1 MSYRNPK
8 IITPP
13 NYGEIF
19 AKNMQYGASM
29 VQSAIQPI
37 VSALETQKKTKAR
50 MAESTSMYQQN
61 VRNLINTKAGSFEN
75 MFEEHLQKNADAW
88 YENEKSYANGKI
100 DAKEYNTFKNNLNQE
115 IYDAAAASESLNNV
129 ITFIETN
136 KNILSGRN
144 DHEIFG
150 LKEAIENPNEY
161 NLQLTRNEEGKTV
174 FKYKAQDGNTV
185 EFDYSKLRSARAED
199 IILRN
204 NYAVDGDM
212 GKKLKNLGLLAMQNA
227 NDMIENAQGT
237 PIINKKAGTQ
247 TIRTFAQISDKNK
260 LSIVNNGIA
269 ALASGQIVFTDKEI
283 ESHYLDEMHGGLGEY
298 ETRVAQT
305 AAVMAKK
312 YGIENVEE
320 LTEKLKTPF
329 KSDITIKTI
338 NGEDVSVSKIAL
350 DAAEQDLIMRGIKST
365 TTGNRFFSGPGR
377 IQTGQK
383 TMPLKASTPS
393 DKEINTI
400 NSKLEAIST
409 LYGGLQNGFN
419 SNLTVNETLDPK
431 DVSLSGIYNVNI
443 KTQDNIQALQTYME
457 DNLGMRI
464 ERVTDKK
471 AEDFGAFA
479 LYGSKENPL
488 YYANVEKEILGVPI
502 AKGAKTQMKIS
513 ENTSLFDLLSFRLQ
527 VEDIKV
533 SADELKDVYEK
544 TANDPVKF
552 TSLISELFG
561 ISKYAKISSRANKF
575 N

>member
-37 VSALETQKKTKAR
+37 VSALETQKRTKAR

-61 VRNLINTKAGSFEN
+61 VRNLINTKAGSFET

-88 YENEKSYANGKI
+88 YENEKAYANGKI

-115 IYDAAAASESLNNV
+115 IYDAAGASESLNKV

-136 KNILSGRN
+136 KNMLSGRN

-174 FKYKAQDGNTV
+174 FKYTAQDRNTI

-204 NYAVDGDM
+204 NYGVDGDM
-212 GKKLKNLGLLAMQNA
+212 GKKLKNLGLLAMQNSK
-227 NDMIENAQGT
+227 DMIEDIESK
-237 PIINKKAGTQ
+237 PIINKKTGTQ
-247 TIRTFAQISDKNK
+247 TVRTFAQISDKNK
-260 LSIVNNGIA
+260 LSIVNNGIS

-329 KSDITIKTI
+329 KSDVTIKTI
-338 NGEDVSVSKIAL
+338 NGEDVFISKIAL
-350 DAAEQDLIMRGIKST
+350 DAAEQDLIMKGIKST
-365 TTGNRFFSGPGR
+365 TAGNRFFSGTGR
-377 IQTGQK
+377 IQTGQTTK
-383 TMPLKASTPS
+383 PLKVSTPS

-409 LYGGLQNGFN
+409 LYGGLQNGLN

-431 DVSLSGIYNVNI
+431 DVSLNGIYNINI
-443 KTQDNIQALQTYME
+443 KAQDNIQALQTYME

-488 YYANVEKEILGVPI
+488 YYANVEKEILGVSI

-533 SADELKDVYEK
+533 SADELKDIYEK
-544 TANDPVKF
+544 TASDPVKF

-561 ISKYAKISSRANKF
+561 ISKYAQFEEKE
-575 N
+575 

>member
-29 VQSAIQPI
+29 VSSALQPI
-37 VSALETQKKTKAR
+37 ISALDTQKKTKAR
-50 MAESTSMYQQN
+50 MAESTAMYQQN
-61 VRNLINTKAGSFEN
+61 VRNLINTKAGNFEK
-75 MFEEHLQKNADAW
+75 MTEEHLAQNADAW
-88 YENEKSYANGKI
+88 YENEKAYANGKI

-115 IYDAAAASESLNNV
+115 IYDAAGAMEALNKT

-136 KNILSGRN
+136 KNMLSGRN
-144 DHEIFG
+144 DHEVFG
-150 LKEAIENPNEY
+150 LKEAMEDPDKY
-161 NLQLTRNEEGKTV
+161 NFQMTRSEEGKTIL
-174 FKYKAQDGNTV
+174 KYKGQDGADV
-185 EFDYSKLRSARAED
+185 IFDYEKLRTTRPED
-199 IILRN
+199 IVLRN
-204 NYAVDGDM
+204 DYALGGAM

-227 NDMIENAQGT
+227 NDMIETIEGK

-247 TIRTFAQISDKNK
+247 TIKEYSQISDKNK
-260 LSIVNNGIA
+260 LGIVNNGIA

-283 ESHYLDEMHGGLGEY
+283 ESHYLDEMHGSLSEY

-320 LTEKLKTPF
+320 LTQKLKTPF
-329 KSDITIKTI
+329 KSGGIITNKNGEEITI
-338 NGEDVSVSKIAL
+338 SKIAL
-350 DAAEQDLIMRGIKST
+350 DAAESDLIMRAIKST
-365 TTGNRFFSGPGR
+365 GAGNKYFSGAGR
-377 IQTGQK
+377 IQTNQVTK
-383 TMPLKASTPS
+383 PLETKTPS
-393 DKEINTI
+393 STEINTI

-409 LYGGLQNGFN
+409 VYAGLQNGLN
-419 SNLTVNETLDPK
+419 SQITMPILKPNEVGPK
-431 DVSLSGIYNVNI
+431 INPNDKYNVNI
-443 KTQDNIQALQTYME
+443 KTADNVQALQTYME

-471 AEDFGAFA
+471 ADDFGAFA
-479 LYGSKENPL
+479 LYGSEEAPL

-502 AKGAKTQMKIS
+502 AKGAKTEIKIT

-527 VEDIKV
+527 VQDIKV
-533 SADELKDVYEK
+533 SADELKDIYEK

-561 ISKYAKISSRANKF
+561 ISKYAQFEEKE
-575 N
+575 

>member
-29 VQSAIQPI
+29 VQTAIQPI
-37 VSALETQKKTKAR
+37 ISALETQKKTKAR

-61 VRNLINTKAGSFEN
+61 VRNLINTKSGSFEN
-75 MFEEHLQKNADAW
+75 MFEEHLQKNADSW
-88 YENEKSYANGKI
+88 YENEKAYANGKI

-115 IYDAAAASESLNNV
+115 IYDAAEASESLNKI

-136 KNILSGRN
+136 KNMLSGRN

-150 LKEAIENPNEY
+150 LKEAIEDPNEF
-161 NLQLTRNEEGKTV
+161 NLQLTRNEEGKSV
-174 FKYKAQDGNTV
+174 LKYKAQDGNTV

-212 GKKLKNLGLLAMQNA
+212 GKKLKNLGILAMQNA
-227 NDMIENAQGT
+227 NDMIET
-237 PIINKKAGTQ
+237 TTSKPIVNKKAGTQ
-247 TIRTFAQISDKNK
+247 TVKTFAQISDANK
-260 LSIVNNGIA
+260 LNLVNNGIS

-329 KSDITIKTI
+329 KSDVTIKTI
-338 NGEDVSVSKIAL
+338 KGEDVSVSKIAF

-365 TTGNRFFSGPGR
+365 TAGNRFFSGTGR

-383 TMPLKASTPS
+383 TAPLKVSTPS
-393 DKEINTI
+393 DTEINTI

-409 LYGGLQNGFN
+409 LYGGLQNGLN

-533 SADELKDVYEK
+533 SADELKDIYEK

-561 ISKYAKISSRANKF
+561 ISKYAQFEEKE
-575 N
+575 

>member
-37 VSALETQKKTKAR
+37 ISALETQKKTKAR

-61 VRNLINTKAGSFEN
+61 VRNLINTKSGSFEN

-88 YENEKSYANGKI
+88 YENEKAYANGKI

-115 IYDAAAASESLNNV
+115 IYDAAEASESLNK
-129 ITFIETN
+129 IMTFIETN
-136 KNILSGRN
+136 KNMLSGRN

-150 LKEAIENPNEY
+150 LKEAIEDPNEF
-161 NLQLTRNEEGKTV
+161 NLQLTRNEEGKSV
-174 FKYKAQDGNTV
+174 LKYTAQDGNTV

-212 GKKLKNLGLLAMQNA
+212 GKKLKNLGILAMQNA
-227 NDMIENAQGT
+227 NDMIET
-237 PIINKKAGTQ
+237 TTSKPIVNKKAGTQ
-247 TIRTFAQISDKNK
+247 TVKTFAQISDANK
-260 LSIVNNGIA
+260 LNLVNNGIS

-329 KSDITIKTI
+329 KSNVTIKTI
-338 NGEDVSVSKIAL
+338 KGEDVSVSKIAL

-365 TTGNRFFSGPGR
+365 TAGNRFFSGTGR

-383 TMPLKASTPS
+383 TAPLKVSTPS
-393 DKEINTI
+393 NKEIDII

-409 LYGGLQNGFN
+409 LYGGLQNGLN

-443 KTQDNIQALQTYME
+443 KTQDNVQALQTYME

-502 AKGAKTQMKIS
+502 AKGAKTEMKIS
-513 ENTSLFDLLSFRLQ
+513 ENTSLFDILSFRLQ

-533 SADELKDVYEK
+533 SAEELKDIYEK

-561 ISKYAKISSRANKF
+561 ISKYAQFEEKE
-575 N
+575 

>member
-61 VRNLINTKAGSFEN
+61 VRNLINTKSGSFEN

-88 YENEKSYANGKI
+88 YENEKAYANGKI
-100 DAKEYNTFKNNLNQE
+100 DAKEYNTFRNNLNQE
-115 IYDAAAASESLNNV
+115 IYDAAEASESLNK
-129 ITFIETN
+129 IMTFIETN
-136 KNILSGRN
+136 KNMLSGRN

-150 LKEAIENPNEY
+150 LKEAIEDPNEF
-161 NLQLTRNEEGKTV
+161 NLQLTRNEEGKSV
-174 FKYKAQDGNTV
+174 LKYTAQDGNTV

-212 GKKLKNLGLLAMQNA
+212 GKKLKNLGILAMQNA
-227 NDMIENAQGT
+227 NDMIET
-237 PIINKKAGTQ
+237 TTSKPIVNKKAGTQ
-247 TIRTFAQISDKNK
+247 TVKTFAQISDANK
-260 LSIVNNGIA
+260 LNLVNNGIS

-329 KSDITIKTI
+329 KSNVTIKTI
-338 NGEDVSVSKIAL
+338 KGEDVSVSKIAL

-365 TTGNRFFSGPGR
+365 TAGNRFFSGTGR

-383 TMPLKASTPS
+383 TAPLKVSTPS
-393 DKEINTI
+393 NKEIDII

-409 LYGGLQNGFN
+409 LYGGLQNGLN

-443 KTQDNIQALQTYME
+443 KTQDNVQALQTYME

-464 ERVTDKK
+464 ERITDKK
-471 AEDFGAFA
+471 ADDFGAFA

-502 AKGAKTQMKIS
+502 AKGAKTEMKIS
-513 ENTSLFDLLSFRLQ
+513 ENTSLFDILSFRLQ

-533 SADELKDVYEK
+533 SAEELKDIYEK

-561 ISKYAKISSRANKF
+561 ISKYAQFEEKE
-575 N
+575 

>member
-29 VQSAIQPI
+29 VSSALQPI
-37 VSALETQKKTKAR
+37 ISALDTQKKTKAR
-50 MAESTSMYQQN
+50 MAESTAMYQQN
-61 VRNLINTKAGSFEN
+61 VRNLINTKAGNFEK
-75 MFEEHLQKNADAW
+75 MTEEHLAQNADAW
-88 YENEKSYANGKI
+88 YENEKAYANGKI

-115 IYDAAAASESLNNV
+115 IYDAAGAMEALNKT

-136 KNILSGRN
+136 KNMLSGRN
-144 DHEIFG
+144 DHEVFG
-150 LKEAIENPNEY
+150 LKEAMEDPDKY
-161 NLQLTRNEEGKTV
+161 NFQMTRSEEGKTIL
-174 FKYKAQDGNTV
+174 KYKGQDGADV
-185 EFDYSKLRSARAED
+185 IFDYEKLRTTKPED
-199 IILRN
+199 IVLRN
-204 NYAVDGDM
+204 DYALGGAM
-212 GKKLKNLGLLAMQNA
+212 GKNLKNLGLLAMQNA
-227 NDMIENAQGT
+227 NDMVETIEGK

-247 TIRTFAQISDKNK
+247 TIKEYSQISDKNK
-260 LSIVNNGIA
+260 LAIVNNGIA

-283 ESHYLDEMHGGLGEY
+283 ESHYLDEMHGGLSEY

-320 LTEKLKTPF
+320 LTQKLKTPF
-329 KSDITIKTI
+329 KSGGIITNKNGEEITI
-338 NGEDVSVSKIAL
+338 SKIAS
-350 DAAEQDLIMRGIKST
+350 DAAESDLIMRGIKST
-365 TTGNRFFSGPGR
+365 GAGNKYFSGAGR
-377 IQTGQK
+377 IQTGQDTK
-383 TMPLKASTPS
+383 PLETKTPS
-393 DKEINTI
+393 STEINTI

-409 LYGGLQNGFN
+409 VYAGLQNGLN

-431 DVSLSGIYNVNI
+431 DVPLSGIYNVNI
-443 KTQDNIQALQTYME
+443 KGQDNLQGLQTYME

-471 AEDFGAFA
+471 AEDFGSFA
-479 LYGSKENPL
+479 LYGSEEAPL

-502 AKGAKTQMKIS
+502 AKGSKTQIKITKD
-513 ENTSLFDLLSFRLQ
+513 TSLFDLLSFRLQ
-527 VEDIKV
+527 VENIKV
-533 SADELKDVYEK
+533 SADELKDAYEK

-561 ISKYAKISSRANKF
+561 ISKYAQFEEKE
-575 N
+575 

>member
-61 VRNLINTKAGSFEN
+61 VRNLINTKSGSFEN

-88 YENEKSYANGKI
+88 YENEKAYANGKI

-115 IYDAAAASESLNNV
+115 IYDAAEASESLNK
-129 ITFIETN
+129 IMTFIETN
-136 KNILSGRN
+136 KNMLSGRN

-150 LKEAIENPNEY
+150 LKEAIEDPNEF
-161 NLQLTRNEEGKTV
+161 NLQLTRNEEGKSV
-174 FKYKAQDGNTV
+174 LKYTAQDGNTV

-212 GKKLKNLGLLAMQNA
+212 GKKLKNLGILAMQNA
-227 NDMIENAQGT
+227 NDMIET
-237 PIINKKAGTQ
+237 TTSKPIVNKKAGTQ
-247 TIRTFAQISDKNK
+247 TVKTFAQISDANK
-260 LSIVNNGIA
+260 LNLVNNGIS

-329 KSDITIKTI
+329 KSNVTIKTI
-338 NGEDVSVSKIAL
+338 KGEDVSVSKIAL

-365 TTGNRFFSGPGR
+365 TAGNRFFSGTGR

-383 TMPLKASTPS
+383 TAPLKVSTPS
-393 DKEINTI
+393 DKEIDII

-409 LYGGLQNGFN
+409 LYGGLQNGLN

-443 KTQDNIQALQTYME
+443 KTQDNVQALQTYME

-471 AEDFGAFA
+471 ADDFGAFA

-502 AKGAKTQMKIS
+502 AKGAKTEMKIS
-513 ENTSLFDLLSFRLQ
+513 ENTSLFDILSFRLQ

-533 SADELKDVYEK
+533 SAEELKDIYEK

-561 ISKYAKISSRANKF
+561 ISKYAQFEEKE
-575 N
+575 

>member
-1 MSYRNPK
+1 
-8 IITPP
+8 
-13 NYGEIF
+13 
-19 AKNMQYGASM
+19 M

-88 YENEKSYANGKI
+88 YENEKAYANGKI

-212 GKKLKNLGLLAMQNA
+212 GKKLKNLGLLAMQNSK
-227 NDMIENAQGT
+227 DMIENTKGN

-247 TIRTFAQISDKNK
+247 TVRTFAEISDKNK
-260 LSIVNNGIA
+260 LSIINNGIS

-298 ETRVAQT
+298 ETKVAQT
-305 AAVMAKK
+305 AAIMAKK

-329 KSDITIKTI
+329 KSDVTIKTI

-365 TTGNRFFSGPGR
+365 TAGNRFFSGTGR
-377 IQTGQK
+377 IQTGQ
-383 TMPLKASTPS
+383 TTTPLEVSTPS
-393 DKEINTI
+393 DKEINII

-409 LYGGLQNGFN
+409 LYGGLQNGLN

-443 KTQDNIQALQTYME
+443 KTQDNVQALQTYME

-513 ENTSLFDLLSFRLQ
+513 ENTSLFDILSFRLQ

-533 SADELKDVYEK
+533 SAEELKDIYEK

-561 ISKYAKISSRANKF
+561 ISKYAQFEEK
-575 N
+575 

>member
-37 VSALETQKKTKAR
+37 VSALETQKRTKAR

-61 VRNLINTKAGSFEN
+61 VRNLINTKAGSFET

-88 YENEKSYANGKI
+88 YENEKAYANGKI

-115 IYDAAAASESLNNV
+115 IYDAAGASESLNKV

-136 KNILSGRN
+136 KNMLSGRN

-174 FKYKAQDGNTV
+174 FKYTAQDGNTI
-185 EFDYSKLRSARAED
+185 EFDYSKLRSARAENV
-199 IILRN
+199 ILRN

-212 GKKLKNLGLLAMQNA
+212 GKKLKNLGILAMQNA
-227 NDMIENAQGT
+227 NDMIET
-237 PIINKKAGTQ
+237 TTSKPIVNKKAGIQ
-247 TIRTFAQISDKNK
+247 IVKTFAQISDANK
-260 LSIVNNGIA
+260 LNLVNNGIS

-298 ETRVAQT
+298 ETRIAQT

-329 KSDITIKTI
+329 KSDVTIKTI
-338 NGEDVSVSKIAL
+338 KGEDVSVSKIAL
-350 DAAEQDLIMRGIKST
+350 DAAEQDLIMRSIKST
-365 TTGNRFFSGPGR
+365 TAGNRFFSGTGR

-383 TMPLKASTPS
+383 TAPLKVSTPS

-409 LYGGLQNGFN
+409 LYGGLQNGLN
-419 SNLTVNETLDPK
+419 SQITMPLLKTNEVGPKINPNDKYNL
-431 DVSLSGIYNVNI
+431 NI
-443 KTQDNIQALQTYME
+443 KTADNVQALQTYME

-471 AEDFGAFA
+471 ADDFGAFA
-479 LYGSKENPL
+479 LYGSEEAPL
-488 YYANVEKEILGVPI
+488 YYANIEKEILGAPI
-502 AKGAKTQMKIS
+502 AKGAKTQIKIT
-513 ENTSLFDLLSFRLQ
+513 EDTSLFDLLSFRLQ

-533 SADELKDVYEK
+533 SADELKDIYEK

-552 TSLISELFG
+552 TALISELFG
-561 ISKYAKISSRANKF
+561 ISKYAQFEEKE
-575 N
+575 

>member
-8 IITPP
+8 LITPP

-29 VQSAIQPI
+29 VRSAIQPI
-37 VSALETQKKTKAR
+37 VSALETQKRTKAR
-50 MAESTSMYQQN
+50 MAESTAMYQQN

-88 YENEKSYANGKI
+88 YENEKAYANGKI

-136 KNILSGRN
+136 KNMLSGRN

-161 NLQLTRNEEGKTV
+161 DFQLTRNEEGKTV
-174 FKYKAQDGNTV
+174 FKYKGKDGNTV

-199 IILRN
+199 VILRN

-212 GKKLKNLGLLAMQNA
+212 GKKLKNLGILAMQNA
-227 NDMIENAQGT
+227 NDMIETTKGN
-237 PIINKKAGTQ
+237 PIINKEARTQ
-247 TIRTFAQISDKNK
+247 TVRTFAQISDKNK
-260 LSIVNNGIA
+260 LSIVNNGIS

-283 ESHYLDEMHGGLGEY
+283 ESHYLDEMHGGLDEY

-329 KSDITIKTI
+329 KSDVTIKTI
-338 NGEDVSVSKIAL
+338 NGEDVSISKIAL

-365 TTGNRFFSGPGR
+365 TAGNRFFSGTGR
-377 IQTGQK
+377 IQTGQ
-383 TMPLKASTPS
+383 TTQPLKVSTPS

-400 NSKLEAIST
+400 NSKLEAINT
-409 LYGGLQNGFN
+409 LTGALQNGIN
-419 SNLTVNETLDPK
+419 SRITTYGPLQKDSNALYNL
-431 DVSLSGIYNVNI
+431 NI
-443 KTQDNIQALQTYME
+443 SSQESAQALQTYLE

-464 ERVTDKK
+464 EREKDKTK
-471 AEDFGAFA
+471 EDYDQLNLFG
-479 LYGSKENPL
+479 SEENPL

-502 AKGAKTQMKIS
+502 VKGAKTQIKITKD
-513 ENTSLFDLLSFRLQ
+513 TSLFDLLSFRMQ
-527 VEDIKV
+527 VEGIKV
-533 SADELKDVYEK
+533 SADELKDIYEK

-552 TSLISELFG
+552 TSSISELFG
-561 ISKYAKISSRANKF
+561 ISKYAQFEEKE
-575 N
+575 

>member
-37 VSALETQKKTKAR
+37 ISALETQKKTKAR

-61 VRNLINTKAGSFEN
+61 VRNLINTKSGSFEN

-88 YENEKSYANGKI
+88 YENEKAYANGKI

-115 IYDAAAASESLNNV
+115 IYDAAEASESLNK
-129 ITFIETN
+129 IMTFIETN
-136 KNILSGRN
+136 KNMLSGRN

-150 LKEAIENPNEY
+150 LKEAIEDPNEF
-161 NLQLTRNEEGKTV
+161 NLQLTRNEEGKSV
-174 FKYKAQDGNTV
+174 LKYTAQDGNTV

-212 GKKLKNLGLLAMQNA
+212 GKKLKNLGILAMQNA
-227 NDMIENAQGT
+227 NDMIET
-237 PIINKKAGTQ
+237 TTSKPIVNKKAGTQ
-247 TIRTFAQISDKNK
+247 TVKTFAQISDANK
-260 LSIVNNGIA
+260 LNLVNNGIS

-329 KSDITIKTI
+329 KSNVTIKTI
-338 NGEDVSVSKIAL
+338 KGEDVSVSKIAL

-365 TTGNRFFSGPGR
+365 TAGNRFFSGTGR

-383 TMPLKASTPS
+383 TAPLKVSTPS
-393 DKEINTI
+393 DKEIDII

-409 LYGGLQNGFN
+409 LIGGLQNGLN
-419 SNLTVNETLDPK
+419 SNLTVNETLDSK

-443 KTQDNIQALQTYME
+443 KTQDNVQALQTYME

-464 ERVTDKK
+464 ERITDKK
-471 AEDFGAFA
+471 ADDFGAFA

-502 AKGAKTQMKIS
+502 AKGAKTEMKIS
-513 ENTSLFDLLSFRLQ
+513 ENTSLFDILSFRLQ

-533 SADELKDVYEK
+533 SAEELKDIYEK

-561 ISKYAKISSRANKF
+561 ISKYAQFEEKE
-575 N
+575 

>member
-37 VSALETQKKTKAR
+37 ISALETQKKTKAR

-61 VRNLINTKAGSFEN
+61 VRNLINTKSGSFEN

-88 YENEKSYANGKI
+88 YENEKAYANGKI

-115 IYDAAAASESLNNV
+115 IYDAAEASESLNK
-129 ITFIETN
+129 IMTFIETN
-136 KNILSGRN
+136 KNMLSGRN

-150 LKEAIENPNEY
+150 LKEAIEDPNEF
-161 NLQLTRNEEGKTV
+161 NLQLTRNEEGKSV
-174 FKYKAQDGNTV
+174 LKYTAQDGNTV

-212 GKKLKNLGLLAMQNA
+212 GKKLKNLGILAMQNA
-227 NDMIENAQGT
+227 NDMIET
-237 PIINKKAGTQ
+237 TTSKPIVNKKAGTQ
-247 TIRTFAQISDKNK
+247 TVKTFAQISDANK
-260 LSIVNNGIA
+260 LNLVNNGIS

-329 KSDITIKTI
+329 KSNVTIKTI
-338 NGEDVSVSKIAL
+338 KGEDVSVSKIAL

-365 TTGNRFFSGPGR
+365 TAGNRFFSGTGR

-383 TMPLKASTPS
+383 TAPLKVSTPS
-393 DKEINTI
+393 NKEIDII

-409 LYGGLQNGFN
+409 LYGGLQNGLN

-443 KTQDNIQALQTYME
+443 KTQDNVQALQTYME

-464 ERVTDKK
+464 ERITDKK
-471 AEDFGAFA
+471 ADDFGAFA

-502 AKGAKTQMKIS
+502 AKGAKTEMKIS
-513 ENTSLFDLLSFRLQ
+513 ENTSLFDILSFRLQ

-533 SADELKDVYEK
+533 SAEELKDIYEK

-561 ISKYAKISSRANKF
+561 ISKYAQFEEKE
-575 N
+575 

>member
-29 VQSAIQPI
+29 VSSALQPI
-37 VSALETQKKTKAR
+37 ISALDTQKKTKAR
-50 MAESTSMYQQN
+50 MAESTAMYQQN
-61 VRNLINTKAGSFEN
+61 VRNLINTKAGNFEK
-75 MFEEHLQKNADAW
+75 MTEEHLAQNADAW
-88 YENEKSYANGKI
+88 YENEKAYANGKI

-115 IYDAAAASESLNNV
+115 IYDAAGAMEALNKT

-136 KNILSGRN
+136 KNMLSGRN
-144 DHEIFG
+144 DHEVFG
-150 LKEAIENPNEY
+150 LKEAMEDPDKY
-161 NLQLTRNEEGKTV
+161 NFQMTRSEEGKTIL
-174 FKYKAQDGNTV
+174 KYKGQDGADV
-185 EFDYSKLRSARAED
+185 IFDYEKLRTTRPED
-199 IILRN
+199 IVLRN
-204 NYAVDGDM
+204 DYAIGGAM
-212 GKKLKNLGLLAMQNA
+212 GKNLKNLGLLAMQNA
-227 NDMIENAQGT
+227 NDMIETIEGN

-247 TIRTFAQISDKNK
+247 TIKEYSQISDKNK
-260 LSIVNNGIA
+260 LAIVNNGIA

-283 ESHYLDEMHGGLGEY
+283 ESHYLDEMHGGLSEY

-320 LTEKLKTPF
+320 LTQKLKTPF
-329 KSDITIKTI
+329 KSGSIITNKNGEEITI
-338 NGEDVSVSKIAL
+338 SKIAS
-350 DAAEQDLIMRGIKST
+350 DAAESDLIMRGIKST
-365 TTGNRFFSGPGR
+365 GAGNKYFSGAGR
-377 IQTGQK
+377 IQTNQVTKPLETK
-383 TMPLKASTPS
+383 TLSST
-393 DKEINTI
+393 EINTI

-409 LYGGLQNGFN
+409 VYAGLQNGLN

-431 DVSLSGIYNVNI
+431 DVPLSGIYNVNI
-443 KTQDNIQALQTYME
+443 KSQDNLQGLQTYME

-471 AEDFGAFA
+471 AEDFGSFA
-479 LYGSKENPL
+479 LYGSEEAPL

-502 AKGAKTQMKIS
+502 AKGSKTQIKITKD
-513 ENTSLFDLLSFRLQ
+513 TSLFDLLSFRLQ
-527 VEDIKV
+527 VENIKV
-533 SADELKDVYEK
+533 SADELKDAYEK

-561 ISKYAKISSRANKF
+561 ISKYAQFEEKE
-575 N
+575 

>member
-37 VSALETQKKTKAR
+37 VSALETQKRTKAR

-61 VRNLINTKAGSFEN
+61 VRNLINTKAGSFET

-88 YENEKSYANGKI
+88 YENEKAYANGKI

-115 IYDAAAASESLNNV
+115 IYDAAGASESLNKV

-136 KNILSGRN
+136 KNMLSGRN

-174 FKYKAQDGNTV
+174 FKYTAQDRNTI

-204 NYAVDGDM
+204 NYGVDGDM
-212 GKKLKNLGLLAMQNA
+212 GKKLKNLGLLAMQNSK
-227 NDMIENAQGT
+227 DMIEDIESK
-237 PIINKKAGTQ
+237 PIINKKTGTQ
-247 TIRTFAQISDKNK
+247 TVRTFAQISDKNK
-260 LSIVNNGIA
+260 LSIVNNGIS

-329 KSDITIKTI
+329 KSDVTIKTI
-338 NGEDVSVSKIAL
+338 NGEDVFISKIAL
-350 DAAEQDLIMRGIKST
+350 DAAEQDLIMKGIKST
-365 TTGNRFFSGPGR
+365 TAGNRFFSGTGR
-377 IQTGQK
+377 IQTGQTTK
-383 TMPLKASTPS
+383 PLKVSTPS

-409 LYGGLQNGFN
+409 LYGGLQNGLN

-431 DVSLSGIYNVNI
+431 DVSLNGIYNINI
-443 KTQDNIQALQTYME
+443 KAQDNIQALQTYME

-488 YYANVEKEILGVPI
+488 YYANVEKEILGVSI

-533 SADELKDVYEK
+533 SADELKDIYEK
-544 TANDPVKF
+544 
-552 TSLISELFG
+552 
-561 ISKYAKISSRANKF
+561 KIALHEKI
-575 N
+575 

>member
-37 VSALETQKKTKAR
+37 VSALETQKRTKAR

-88 YENEKSYANGKI
+88 YENEKAYANGKI

-115 IYDAAAASESLNNV
+115 IYDAAGASESLNKV

-136 KNILSGRN
+136 KNMLSGRN

-174 FKYKAQDGNTV
+174 FKYTAQDRNTV

-204 NYAVDGDM
+204 NYGIDGDM
-212 GKKLKNLGLLAMQNA
+212 GKKLKNLGLLAMQNSK
-227 NDMIENAQGT
+227 DMIEDIESK
-237 PIINKKAGTQ
+237 PIINKKTGTQ
-247 TIRTFAQISDKNK
+247 TVRTFAQISDKNK
-260 LSIVNNGIA
+260 LSIVNNGIS

-329 KSDITIKTI
+329 KSDVTIKTI
-338 NGEDVSVSKIAL
+338 NGEDVFISKIAL
-350 DAAEQDLIMRGIKST
+350 DAAEQDLIMKGIKST
-365 TTGNRFFSGPGR
+365 TAGNRFFSGTGR
-377 IQTGQK
+377 IQTGQTTK
-383 TMPLKASTPS
+383 PLKVSTPS

-409 LYGGLQNGFN
+409 LYGGLQNGLN

-431 DVSLSGIYNVNI
+431 DVSLNGIYNINI
-443 KTQDNIQALQTYME
+443 KAQDNIQALQTYME

-488 YYANVEKEILGVPI
+488 YYANVEKEILGVSI

-533 SADELKDVYEK
+533 SADELKDIYEK
-544 TANDPVKF
+544 TASDPVKF

-561 ISKYAKISSRANKF
+561 ISKYAQFEEKE
-575 N
+575 

>member
-8 IITPP
+8 LITPP

-29 VQSAIQPI
+29 VRSAIQPI
-37 VSALETQKKTKAR
+37 VSALETQKRTKAR
-50 MAESTSMYQQN
+50 MAESTAMYQQN

-88 YENEKSYANGKI
+88 YENEKAYANGKI

-136 KNILSGRN
+136 KNMLSGRN

-161 NLQLTRNEEGKTV
+161 DFQLTRNEEGKTV
-174 FKYKAQDGNTV
+174 FKYKGKDGNTV

-199 IILRN
+199 VILRN

-212 GKKLKNLGLLAMQNA
+212 GKKLKNLGILAMQNA
-227 NDMIENAQGT
+227 NDMIETTKGN
-237 PIINKKAGTQ
+237 PIINKEARTQ
-247 TIRTFAQISDKNK
+247 TVRTFAQISDKNK
-260 LSIVNNGIA
+260 LSIVNNGIS

-283 ESHYLDEMHGGLGEY
+283 ESHYLDEMHGGLDEY

-329 KSDITIKTI
+329 KSDVTIKTI
-338 NGEDVSVSKIAL
+338 NGEDVSISKIAL

-365 TTGNRFFSGPGR
+365 TAGNRFFSGTGR
-377 IQTGQK
+377 IQTGQ
-383 TMPLKASTPS
+383 TTQPLKVSTPS

-400 NSKLEAIST
+400 NSKLEAINT
-409 LYGGLQNGFN
+409 LTGALQNGIN
-419 SNLTVNETLDPK
+419 SRITTYGPLQKDSNALYNL
-431 DVSLSGIYNVNI
+431 NI
-443 KTQDNIQALQTYME
+443 SSQESAQALQTYLE

-464 ERVTDKK
+464 EREKDKTK
-471 AEDFGAFA
+471 EDYDQLNLFG
-479 LYGSKENPL
+479 SEENPL

-502 AKGAKTQMKIS
+502 VKGAKTQIKITKD
-513 ENTSLFDLLSFRLQ
+513 TSLFDLLSFRMQ
-527 VEDIKV
+527 VEGIKV
-533 SADELKDVYEK
+533 SADELKDIYEK
-544 TANDPVKF
+544 TANDPVQF

-561 ISKYAKISSRANKF
+561 ISKYAQFEEKE
-575 N
+575 

>member
-8 IITPP
+8 LITPP

-29 VQSAIQPI
+29 VRSAIQPI
-37 VSALETQKKTKAR
+37 VSALETQKRTKAR
-50 MAESTSMYQQN
+50 MAESTAMYQQN

-88 YENEKSYANGKI
+88 YENEKAYANGKI

-136 KNILSGRN
+136 KNMLSGRN

-161 NLQLTRNEEGKTV
+161 DFQLTRNEEGKTV
-174 FKYKAQDGNTV
+174 FKYKGKDGNTV

-212 GKKLKNLGLLAMQNA
+212 GKKLKNLGLLAMQNSK
-227 NDMIENAQGT
+227 DMIENTEGK

-247 TIRTFAQISDKNK
+247 TVRTFARISDENK

-269 ALASGQIVFTDKEI
+269 ALASGQIDFTDKEI

-329 KSDITIKTI
+329 KSDVTVKNM

-365 TTGNRFFSGPGR
+365 TAGNRFFSGTGR
-377 IQTGQK
+377 IQTGQTTK
-383 TMPLKASTPS
+383 PLKVSTPS
-393 DKEINTI
+393 DKEINAI
-400 NSKLEAIST
+400 NSKLEAINT
-409 LYGGLQNGFN
+409 LIGGLQNGLN
-419 SNLTVNETLDPK
+419 SNLTVNETLDPRE
-431 DVSLSGIYNVNI
+431 VSLGDIYNVNI
-443 KTQDNIQALQTYME
+443 KTQDNLQALQTYLE

-464 ERVTDKK
+464 EREKDKTK
-471 AEDFGAFA
+471 EDYEQFNLFGTE
-479 LYGSKENPL
+479 ENPL

-502 AKGAKTQMKIS
+502 AKGAKTEMKIT
-513 ENTSLFDLLSFRLQ
+513 ENTSLFDLLSFRMQ
-527 VEDIKV
+527 VEGIKV
-533 SADELKDVYEK
+533 SADELKDIYEK

-552 TSLISELFG
+552 TSSISELFG
-561 ISKYAKISSRANKF
+561 ISKYAQFEEKE
-575 N
+575 

>member
-383 TMPLKASTPS
+383 TAPLKASTPS

-561 ISKYAKISSRANKF
+561 ISKYAQF
-575 N
+575 EE

>member
-1 MSYRNPK
+1 
-8 IITPP
+8 
-13 NYGEIF
+13 
-19 AKNMQYGASM
+19 M

-88 YENEKSYANGKI
+88 YENEKAYANGKI

-161 NLQLTRNEEGKTV
+161 NLQLTRNEEGKSV
-174 FKYKAQDGNTV
+174 LKYKAQDGNTV

-212 GKKLKNLGLLAMQNA
+212 GKKLKNLGLLAMQNSK
-227 NDMIENAQGT
+227 DMIENTKGN

-247 TIRTFAQISDKNK
+247 TVRTFAEISDKNK
-260 LSIVNNGIA
+260 LSIINNGIS

-298 ETRVAQT
+298 ETKVAQT
-305 AAVMAKK
+305 AAIMAKK

-329 KSDITIKTI
+329 KSDVTIKTI

-365 TTGNRFFSGPGR
+365 TAGNRFFSGTGR
-377 IQTGQK
+377 IQTGQ
-383 TMPLKASTPS
+383 TTTPLEVSTPS
-393 DKEINTI
+393 DKEINII

-409 LYGGLQNGFN
+409 LYGGLQNGLN

-443 KTQDNIQALQTYME
+443 KTQDNVQALQTYME

-513 ENTSLFDLLSFRLQ
+513 ENTSLFDILSFRLQ

-533 SADELKDVYEK
+533 SAEELKDIYEK

-561 ISKYAKISSRANKF
+561 ISKYAQFEEK
-575 N
+575 

>member
-37 VSALETQKKTKAR
+37 VSALETQKRTKAR

-88 YENEKSYANGKI
+88 YENEKAYANGKI

-115 IYDAAAASESLNNV
+115 IYDAAGASESLNKV

-136 KNILSGRN
+136 KNMLSGRN

-174 FKYKAQDGNTV
+174 FKYKSQDGNTV

-204 NYAVDGDM
+204 NYAVNGDM
-212 GKKLKNLGLLAMQNA
+212 GKNLKNLGLLAMQNA
-227 NDMIENAQGT
+227 NDMVETTKSN

-247 TIRTFAQISDKNK
+247 TIKEYSQISDKNK
-260 LSIVNNGIA
+260 ASIVNNGIA

-312 YGIENVEE
+312 YSIENVEE

-329 KSDITIKTI
+329 KSGVTIKAI
-338 NGEDVSVSKIAL
+338 SGEDVSISKIAL
-350 DAAEQDLIMRGIKST
+350 DAAESDLIMRGIKST
-365 TTGNRFFSGPGR
+365 TAGDKYFSGAGR
-377 IQTGQK
+377 IQTNQVTKPLETK
-383 TMPLKASTPS
+383 TLSST
-393 DKEINTI
+393 EINTI

-409 LYGGLQNGFN
+409 VSAGLQNGLN
-419 SNLTVNETLDPK
+419 SQITMPLLKTNEVGPKINPNDKYNL
-431 DVSLSGIYNVNI
+431 NI
-443 KTQDNIQALQTYME
+443 KTADNVQALQTYME

-464 ERVTDKK
+464 ERVTDKTRDDY
-471 AEDFGAFA
+471 ESLR
-479 LYGSKENPL
+479 LYGTEENPV
-488 YYANVEKEILGVPI
+488 YYANAEKEILGVPI
-502 AKGAKTQMKIS
+502 AKGAKTEIKIT
-513 ENTSLFDLLSFRLQ
+513 EDTSLFDLLSFRLQ

-533 SADELKDVYEK
+533 SADELKDIYEK

-552 TSLISELFG
+552 TALISELFG
-561 ISKYAKISSRANKF
+561 ISKYAQFEEKE
-575 N
+575 

>member
-61 VRNLINTKAGSFEN
+61 VRNLINTKSGSFEN

-88 YENEKSYANGKI
+88 YENEKAYANGKI

-115 IYDAAAASESLNNV
+115 IYDAAEASESLNK
-129 ITFIETN
+129 IMTFIETN
-136 KNILSGRN
+136 KNMLSGRN

-150 LKEAIENPNEY
+150 LKEAIEDPNEF
-161 NLQLTRNEEGKTV
+161 NLQLTRNEEGKSV
-174 FKYKAQDGNTV
+174 LKYTAQDGNTV

-212 GKKLKNLGLLAMQNA
+212 GKKLKNLGILAMQNA
-227 NDMIENAQGT
+227 NDMIET
-237 PIINKKAGTQ
+237 TTSKPIVNKKAGTQ
-247 TIRTFAQISDKNK
+247 TVKTFAQISDANK
-260 LSIVNNGIA
+260 LNLVNNGIS

-329 KSDITIKTI
+329 KSNVTIKTI
-338 NGEDVSVSKIAL
+338 KGEDVSVSKIAL

-365 TTGNRFFSGPGR
+365 TAGNRFFSGTGR

-383 TMPLKASTPS
+383 TAPLKVSTPS
-393 DKEINTI
+393 DKEIDII

-409 LYGGLQNGFN
+409 LIGGLQNGLN
-419 SNLTVNETLDPK
+419 SNLTVNETLDSK

-443 KTQDNIQALQTYME
+443 KTQDNVQALQTYLE

-464 ERVTDKK
+464 ERVTDKTK
-471 AEDFGAFA
+471 DDFGAFA

-502 AKGAKTQMKIS
+502 AKGAKTEMKIS
-513 ENTSLFDLLSFRLQ
+513 ENTSLFDILSFRLQ

-533 SADELKDVYEK
+533 SAEELKDIYEK

-561 ISKYAKISSRANKF
+561 ISKYAQFEEKE
-575 N
+575 

>member
-8 IITPP
+8 LITPP

-29 VQSAIQPI
+29 VRSAIQPI
-37 VSALETQKKTKAR
+37 VSALETQKRTKAR
-50 MAESTSMYQQN
+50 MAESTAMYQQN

-88 YENEKSYANGKI
+88 YENEKAYANGKI

-136 KNILSGRN
+136 KNMLSGRN

-161 NLQLTRNEEGKTV
+161 DFQLTRNEEGKTV
-174 FKYKAQDGNTV
+174 FKYKGKDGNTV

-199 IILRN
+199 VILRN

-212 GKKLKNLGLLAMQNA
+212 GKKLKNLGILAMQNA
-227 NDMIENAQGT
+227 NDMIETTKGN
-237 PIINKKAGTQ
+237 PIINKEARTQ
-247 TIRTFAQISDKNK
+247 TVRTFAQISDKNK
-260 LSIVNNGIA
+260 LSIVNNGIS

-283 ESHYLDEMHGGLGEY
+283 ESHYLDEMHGGLDEY

-329 KSDITIKTI
+329 KSDVTIKTI
-338 NGEDVSVSKIAL
+338 NGEDVSISKIAL

-365 TTGNRFFSGPGR
+365 TAGNRFFSGTGR
-377 IQTGQK
+377 IQTGQ
-383 TMPLKASTPS
+383 TTQPLKVSTPS

-400 NSKLEAIST
+400 NSKLEAINT
-409 LYGGLQNGFN
+409 LTGALQNGIN
-419 SNLTVNETLDPK
+419 SRITTYGPLQKDSNALYNL
-431 DVSLSGIYNVNI
+431 NI
-443 KTQDNIQALQTYME
+443 SSQESAQALQTYLE

-464 ERVTDKK
+464 EREKDKTK
-471 AEDFGAFA
+471 EDYDQLNLFG
-479 LYGSKENPL
+479 SEENPL

-502 AKGAKTQMKIS
+502 VKGAKTQIKITKD
-513 ENTSLFDLLSFRLQ
+513 TSLSDLLSFRMQ
-527 VEDIKV
+527 VEGIKV
-533 SADELKDVYEK
+533 SADELKDIYEK
-544 TANDPVKF
+544 TANDPVQF

-561 ISKYAKISSRANKF
+561 ISKYAQFEEKE
-575 N
+575 

>member
-88 YENEKSYANGKI
+88 YENEKAYANGKI

-136 KNILSGRN
+136 KNMLSGRN

-174 FKYKAQDGNTV
+174 FKYKSQDGNTV
-185 EFDYSKLRSARAED
+185 EFDYSKLRSAKPED
-199 IILRN
+199 VILRN

-212 GKKLKNLGLLAMQNA
+212 GKKLKNLGLLAMQNSK
-227 NDMIENAQGT
+227 DMIENTKGN
-237 PIINKKAGTQ
+237 PIINKKAKTQ
-247 TIRTFAQISDKNK
+247 TVRTFAQISDKNK
-260 LSIVNNGIA
+260 LSIVNNGIS
-269 ALASGQIVFTDKEI
+269 ALASGQIIFTDKEI

-305 AAVMAKK
+305 AVVMAKK

-365 TTGNRFFSGPGR
+365 TAGNRFFSGTGR
-377 IQTGQK
+377 IQTGQ
-383 TMPLKASTPS
+383 TTEPLKVSTPS

-409 LYGGLQNGFN
+409 LYGGLQNGLN

-443 KTQDNIQALQTYME
+443 KAADNVQALQTYME

-533 SADELKDVYEK
+533 SADELKDIYEK

-561 ISKYAKISSRANKF
+561 ISKYAQFEEKE
-575 N
+575 

>member
-37 VSALETQKKTKAR
+37 ISALETQKKTKAR

-61 VRNLINTKAGSFEN
+61 VRNLINTKSGSFEN

-88 YENEKSYANGKI
+88 YENEKAYANGKI
-100 DAKEYNTFKNNLNQE
+100 DAKEYNTFRNNLNQE
-115 IYDAAAASESLNNV
+115 IYDAAEASESLNK
-129 ITFIETN
+129 IMTFIETN
-136 KNILSGRN
+136 KNMLSGRN

-150 LKEAIENPNEY
+150 LKEAIEDPNEF
-161 NLQLTRNEEGKTV
+161 NLQLTRNEEGKSV
-174 FKYKAQDGNTV
+174 LKYTAQDGNTV

-212 GKKLKNLGLLAMQNA
+212 GKKLKNLGILAMQNA
-227 NDMIENAQGT
+227 NDMIET
-237 PIINKKAGTQ
+237 TTSKPIVNKKAGTQ
-247 TIRTFAQISDKNK
+247 TVKTFAQISDANK
-260 LSIVNNGIA
+260 LNLVNNGIS

-329 KSDITIKTI
+329 KSNVTIKTI
-338 NGEDVSVSKIAL
+338 KGEDVSVSKIAL

-365 TTGNRFFSGPGR
+365 TAGNRFFSGTGR

-383 TMPLKASTPS
+383 TAPLKVSTPS
-393 DKEINTI
+393 NKEIDII

-409 LYGGLQNGFN
+409 LYGGLQNGLN

-443 KTQDNIQALQTYME
+443 KTQDNVQALQTYME

-464 ERVTDKK
+464 ERITDKK
-471 AEDFGAFA
+471 ADDFGAFA

-502 AKGAKTQMKIS
+502 AKGAKTEMKIS
-513 ENTSLFDLLSFRLQ
+513 ENTSLFDILSFRLQ

-533 SADELKDVYEK
+533 SAEELKDIYEK

-561 ISKYAKISSRANKF
+561 ISKYAQFEEKE
-575 N
+575 

>member
-61 VRNLINTKAGSFEN
+61 VRNLINTKSGSFEN

-88 YENEKSYANGKI
+88 YENEKAYANGKI
-100 DAKEYNTFKNNLNQE
+100 DAKEYNTFRNNLNQE
-115 IYDAAAASESLNNV
+115 IYDAAEASESLNK
-129 ITFIETN
+129 IMTFIETN
-136 KNILSGRN
+136 KNMLSGRN

-150 LKEAIENPNEY
+150 LKEAIEDPNEF
-161 NLQLTRNEEGKTV
+161 NLQLTRNEEGKSV
-174 FKYKAQDGNTV
+174 LKYTAQDGNTV

-212 GKKLKNLGLLAMQNA
+212 GKKLKNLGILAMQNA
-227 NDMIENAQGT
+227 NDMIET
-237 PIINKKAGTQ
+237 TTSKPIVNKKAGTQ
-247 TIRTFAQISDKNK
+247 TVKTFAQISDANK
-260 LSIVNNGIA
+260 LNLVNNGIS

-329 KSDITIKTI
+329 KSNVTIKTI
-338 NGEDVSVSKIAL
+338 KGEDVSVSKIAL

-365 TTGNRFFSGPGR
+365 TAGNRFFSGTGR

-383 TMPLKASTPS
+383 TAPLKVSTPS
-393 DKEINTI
+393 DKEIDII

-409 LYGGLQNGFN
+409 LYGGLQNGLN

-443 KTQDNIQALQTYME
+443 KTQDNVQALQTYME

-464 ERVTDKK
+464 ERITDKK
-471 AEDFGAFA
+471 ADDFGAFA

-502 AKGAKTQMKIS
+502 AKGAKTEMKIS
-513 ENTSLFDLLSFRLQ
+513 ENTSLFDILSFRLQ

-533 SADELKDVYEK
+533 SAEELKDIYEK

-561 ISKYAKISSRANKF
+561 ISKYAQFEEKE
-575 N
+575 

>member
-29 VQSAIQPI
+29 VSSALQPI
-37 VSALETQKKTKAR
+37 ISALDTQKKTKAR
-50 MAESTSMYQQN
+50 MAESTAMYQQN
-61 VRNLINTKAGSFEN
+61 VRNLINTKAGNFEK
-75 MFEEHLQKNADAW
+75 MTEEHLAQNADAW
-88 YENEKSYANGKI
+88 YENEKAYANGKI

-115 IYDAAAASESLNNV
+115 IYDAAGAMEALNKT

-136 KNILSGRN
+136 KNMLSGRN
-144 DHEIFG
+144 DHEVFG
-150 LKEAIENPNEY
+150 LKEAMEDPDKY
-161 NLQLTRNEEGKTV
+161 NFQMTRSEEGKTIL
-174 FKYKAQDGNTV
+174 KYKGQDGADV
-185 EFDYSKLRSARAED
+185 IFDYEKLRTTKPED
-199 IILRN
+199 IVLRN
-204 NYAVDGDM
+204 DYALGGAM
-212 GKKLKNLGLLAMQNA
+212 GKNLKNLGLLAMQNA
-227 NDMIENAQGT
+227 NDMVETIEGK

-247 TIRTFAQISDKNK
+247 TIKEYSQISDKNK
-260 LSIVNNGIA
+260 LAIVNNGIA

-283 ESHYLDEMHGGLGEY
+283 ESHYLDEMHGGLSEY

-320 LTEKLKTPF
+320 LTQKLKTPF
-329 KSDITIKTI
+329 KSGGIITNKNGEEITI
-338 NGEDVSVSKIAL
+338 SKIAS
-350 DAAEQDLIMRGIKST
+350 DAAESDLIMRGIKST
-365 TTGNRFFSGPGR
+365 GAGNKYFSGAGR
-377 IQTGQK
+377 IQTDQVTK
-383 TMPLKASTPS
+383 PLETKTPS
-393 DKEINTI
+393 STEINTI

-409 LYGGLQNGFN
+409 VYAGLQNGLN

-431 DVSLSGIYNVNI
+431 DVPLSGIYNVNI
-443 KTQDNIQALQTYME
+443 KSQDNLQGLQTYME

-471 AEDFGAFA
+471 AEDFGSFA
-479 LYGSKENPL
+479 LYGSEEAPL

-502 AKGAKTQMKIS
+502 AKGSKTQIKITKD
-513 ENTSLFDLLSFRLQ
+513 TSLFDLLSFRLQ
-527 VEDIKV
+527 VENIKV
-533 SADELKDVYEK
+533 SADELKDAYEK

-561 ISKYAKISSRANKF
+561 ISKYAQFEEKE
-575 N
+575 